1 MRRGAVLYVVLLAI
15 AAQVLLGG
23 VSPAAEEQLTYSVK
37 EARAYAV
44 KGSLSKEA
52 IEAAPKCKPEED
64 KEYACTDH
72 NHKPNCPRKI
82 EVGEKGKVPM
92 PAPPKGVEPESGRA
106 GEGIGE
112 EPPPQSS
119 PVRLNRLLSLS
130 KISHLFNV
138 REAGGLASSIYTDNS
153 GRSEP
158 EAHTVSE
165 GFSSSVR
172 DWEER
177 CYWHDGSRNSD
188 SYEHFLSRSGT
199 GPDTYHLAE
208 CVGRQCHF
216 SLGVNAERARQ
227 IIHMEETKGGKVVGT
242 IGSVVE
248 GLSFGGGNLTVESV
262 TTYVKFETDGTEP
275 GLKWEVAS
283 RASDAELGG
292 NPIPMPPG
300 ETLRGPGFSVGMSEP
315 YVDAAP
321 DGSSLTIVAPGLHF
335 GSDQQA
341 ALFGGAEVYM
351 SASRQTAT
359 DFEADLDE
367 PGDDDGSVFND
378 DGSFDSGLGS
388 GGLSGG
394 TSAFDGDIDGA
405 SPGEGQDLAAGE
417 TGEVLIYEKATGI
430 GAVALL
436 VALGG
441 FCWFL
446 LLSRWLQRYTWGT
459 KLARFQPFKFFDW
472 MYRAFVKS

>member
-1 MRRGAVLYVVLLAI
+1 MRRVAVLSVLLA
-15 AAQVLLGG
+15 AVVAQALLAS
-23 VSPAAEEQLTYSVK
+23 VSFAAEQQLTYSVK

-44 KGSLSKEA
+44 KGSLSKEV

-72 NHKPNCPRKI
+72 NHKPNCPKKVEI
-82 EVGEKGKVPM
+82 GEKGKAPM
-92 PAPPKGVEPESGRA
+92 PAPPKGVEPHSGRA

-112 EPPPQSS
+112 APPPQSS

-130 KISHLFNV
+130 KIGHLFDV
-138 REAGGLASSIYTDNS
+138 KEAGGLASSIYTDNS

-177 CYWHDGSRNSD
+177 CYWHDGSED
-188 SYEHFLSRSGT
+188 TGSYEHFLSRSGK

-208 CVGRQCHF
+208 CVGRQCQF
-216 SLGVNAERARQ
+216 SLGINAEHARQ
-227 IIHMEETKGGKVVGT
+227 IIYMRETKGRVIGA

-248 GLSFGGGNLTVESV
+248 GLSFGGGNLTVDSV
-262 TTYVKFETDGTEP
+262 TTYLRFESDGTEP
-275 GLKWEVAS
+275 GLKWAVAS
-283 RASDAELGG
+283 RASDAKLGG

-300 ETLRGPGFSVGMSEP
+300 ETIRGPGFSVGMSEP
-315 YVDAAP
+315 FVEAAP
-321 DGSSLTIVAPGLHF
+321 DGTSLTMVAPGLHF

-341 ALFGGAEVYM
+341 ALLGGAEVYM
-351 SASRQTAT
+351 SASRQANVG
-359 DFEADLDE
+359 FEADIDD
-367 PGDDDGSVFND
+367 PGGGSVFNE

-388 GGLSGG
+388 GGISGG
-394 TSAFDGDIDGA
+394 TSDFDGAIDGA
-405 SPGEGQDLAAGE
+405 AGDDGGALAAEE
-417 TGEVLIYEKATGI
+417 TGELLIFEKATGI
-430 GAVALL
+430 GAVAMI
-436 VALGG
+436 VAVGG

-459 KLARFQPFKFFDW
+459 KLTRFQPFKFFDW

>member
-1 MRRGAVLYVVLLAI
+1 MRWRSVPLLVL
-15 AAQVLLGG
+15 AALFGQALFVG
-23 VSPAAEEQLTYSVK
+23 VSVGAEDQLTYSVK

-44 KGSLSKEA
+44 KGSLSKEV

-72 NHKPNCPRKI
+72 NHKPNCPKGI
-82 EVGEKGKVPM
+82 AIGPTGKVPL

-112 EPPPQSS
+112 GPPPQSS

-138 REAGGLASSIYTDNS
+138 KEAGGLASSIYTDNS

-165 GFSSSVR
+165 GYSSSVR

-177 CYWHDGSRNSD
+177 CYWHDGSEDSD

-208 CVGRQCHF
+208 CVGRQCQV
-216 SLGVNAERARQ
+216 SIGINAERAQQ
-227 IIHMEETKGGKVVGT
+227 IVYMKEANGKIVGT

-248 GLSFGGGNLTVESV
+248 GLTFGGGSFTVESV
-262 TTYVKFETDGTEP
+262 TTYVRFESDGTEP

-283 RASDAELGG
+283 RASDAQLGG
-292 NPIPMPPG
+292 TPIPMPPG
-300 ETLRGPGFSVGMSEP
+300 ETVRGPGFSVGMSEP
-315 YVDAAP
+315 SVEAAP
-321 DGSSLTIVAPGLHF
+321 DGTSLTIVAPGLYV
-335 GSDQQA
+335 GSDRQA

-351 SASRQTAT
+351 SASRQADTG
-359 DFEADLDE
+359 FEIETEED
-367 PGDDDGSVFND
+367 PDDGSVFNE

-388 GGLSGG
+388 GGFTGG
-394 TSAFDGDIDGA
+394 TSGSDIDGDLT
-405 SPGEGQDLAAGE
+405 SPDAGEALAAGE
-417 TGEVLIYEKATGI
+417 TGQLLIFEKATGV
-430 GAVALL
+430 GAVALI

-459 KLARFQPFKFFDW
+459 KLTRFQPFKFFDW